1 MEFRIKEYNKGFVV
15 EVKKKKCR
23 LFYTKYYW
31 THFISVAGMNDEPWY
46 HSSYKYAEMNLL
58 NKIKWD
64 TISNSN

>member
-31 THFISVAGMNDEPWY
+31 KHFISVAGMNDEPWF
-46 HSSYKYAEMNLL
+46 HNSYDYAETNLL

-64 TISNSN
+64 TIRNSR